1 MKIKLFHILLIIISL
16 SCYSTQKKLDD
27 SVGVILIPKASC
39 IVCKEHISNLLE
51 SDRGV
56 KSFEIH
62 LNERMIL
69 LTYDS
74 NKTDINSI
82 NQLISSGGH
91 QTSDN
96 EPDLEALINL
106 PDCCK

>member
-1 MKIKLFHILLIIISL
+1 MKIKLFHILLIIMAL
-16 SCYSTQKKLDD
+16 SCYSIQKRLDD
-27 SVGVILIPKASC
+27 SVGVILIPKANC

-56 KSFEIH
+56 TSFEIH

-82 NQLISSGGH
+82 NRLISSGGH

-96 EPDLEALINL
+96 EPNLKALINL